1 VASDG
6 TQANG
11 PSVTGFGP
19 YITLSGD
26 GRYLAFYSEASNL
39 VAGDSNG
46 LGDFFILDQVTGT
59 LERVPAN
66 NIYGVNGPTHS
77 TISADGHCLAF
88 ASYADDLVPGD
99 TNGKGDIF
107 VYDRIAGTTERIQAN
122 LTPGFDAASPVMS
135 ADGNF
140 VAFSSFSPDL
150 GFVDTNGQAN
160 IFVFNRATQTTER
173 MLAPGGLQPNHSS
186 QVMPMSADGRFVAI
200 ESAASNLLITGDT
213 NGATNVFVFDRQ
225 TSQIERVSIDNDGV
239 QGNSNSHPSMSAD
252 GRFVAFN
259 SLASNLV
266 PNDTNGQM
274 DVFLYD
280 RLTDTIERVSVAS
293 DGSQALGG
301 ESAGAS
307 ISADGRYVAYYSLAS
322 NLVAGDTNG
331 TYDAFVFD
339 RQTLTTTR
347 VSVAEDGTQGNGMS
361 VRSVMSPNGE
371 YVAFDSV
378 ASNLVANDTNNVS
391 DIFLADWHLL

>member
-1 VASDG
+1 
-6 TQANG
+6 
-11 PSVTGFGP
+11 
-19 YITLSGD
+19 
-26 GRYLAFYSEASNL
+26 
-39 VAGDSNG
+39 
-46 LGDFFILDQVTGT
+46 
-59 LERVPAN
+59 
-66 NIYGVNGPTHS
+66 
-77 TISADGHCLAF
+77 
-88 ASYADDLVPGD
+88 
-99 TNGKGDIF
+99 
-107 VYDRIAGTTERIQAN
+107 
-122 LTPGFDAASPVMS
+122 
-135 ADGNF
+135 
-140 VAFSSFSPDL
+140 
-150 GFVDTNGQAN
+150 
-160 IFVFNRATQTTER
+160 
-173 MLAPGGLQPNHSS
+173 
-186 QVMPMSADGRFVAI
+186 
-200 ESAASNLLITGDT
+200 
-213 NGATNVFVFDRQ
+213 
-225 TSQIERVSIDNDGV
+225 
-239 QGNSNSHPSMSAD
+239 
-252 GRFVAFN
+252 
-259 SLASNLV
+259 
-266 PNDTNGQM
+266 M